1 MLLRSMP
8 DLSCGNAEFRR
19 WFLSKWGK
27 ENCIVL
33 GRSRRA
39 DFGPCTHTLSI
50 RAAWGGAQRCLL
62 STRCV
67 DVDDDSFLVLNHG
80 RVYSTSIRAPWPVES
95 LAICFRQGLA
105 EQAAAAMAM
114 PLAQALEHDDTL
126 AGEPPEFMESLQPH
140 DRLVSPVLRFIR
152 AHLLLGLDDEAWYEE
167 QLLFLLERML
177 AHRIRAFALADEL
190 QMLRRARSREVF
202 RRIGVATDFL
212 NTNYTQTLVLADV
225 ARVACLSKHH
235 FLRLFTRLHGITPLT
250 YLQRKRAIV
259 ALRLLQKRQMAAC
272 EVAASVGFADRG
284 TLLRQVR
291 RWTGLSPSQVRKP
304 VTVR

>member
-1 MLLRSMP
+1 
-8 DLSCGNAEFRR
+8 
-19 WFLSKWGK
+19 
-27 ENCIVL
+27 
-33 GRSRRA
+33 
-39 DFGPCTHTLSI
+39 
-50 RAAWGGAQRCLL
+50 
-62 STRCV
+62 
-67 DVDDDSFLVLNHG
+67 VDDDSFLVLNHG

-114 PLAQALEHDDTL
+114 SLAQALEHDDTL

-152 AHLLLGLDDEAWYEE
+152 AHLMLGLDDEAWYEE

-250 YLQRKRAIV
+250 YCSASAPSWHCDFCRSARWPLAKSLPASASRI
-259 ALRLLQKRQMAAC
+259 AARSC
-272 EVAASVGFADRG
+272 DRSG
-284 TLLRQVR
+284 AGRGSAHR
-291 RWTGLSPSQVRKP
+291 RYASPSP
-304 VTVR
+304 